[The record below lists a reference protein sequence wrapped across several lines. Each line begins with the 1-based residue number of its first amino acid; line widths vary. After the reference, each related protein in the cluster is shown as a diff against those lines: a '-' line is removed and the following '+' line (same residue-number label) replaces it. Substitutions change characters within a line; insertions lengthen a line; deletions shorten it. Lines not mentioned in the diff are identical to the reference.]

1 MDIFMNN
8 RHATLFITHRGER
21 HQQSALASA
30 PDELDITI
38 RRSPSKEEIISLLP
52 GKEFLI
58 SERSGQIDADIIKAG
73 KDLRL
78 IQRLGSMTYDIDL
91 QAAKKA
97 GIPVSFL
104 PVQTCILV
112 AEHMLMQIL
121 ACTKRVREMM
131 SITLSAEGFGSEAKL
146 CDEDYFAYNW
156 SKRLGIRGM
165 WGSTV
170 GILGFGEI
178 GAEVARRLSG
188 YGCKVLYNKRN
199 RLPETAEKEMNIQYA
214 AWDDLLS
221 ASDIVC
227 MLLPFFPETAQSL
240 SDKFFSQMKTGA
252 IFVSCGGS
260 GVVDE
265 FALKKA
271 IESGHLYGAALDTF
285 TYEPIARDDPLL
297 SLAQNP
303 MMNLILTPHTAA
315 GTGSIGVAPGD
326 ERLGDYINLIRV
338 LNGGKIIGQLV

>member
-1 MDIFMNN
+1 MSSK
-8 RHATLFITHRGER
+8 HPTLFITHRGER
-21 HQQSALASA
+21 HQQTALASA
-30 PDELDITI
+30 PPELEITI
-38 RRSPSKEEIISLLP
+38 KRSPTKDEIISLLP

-58 SERSGQIDADIIKAG
+58 SERSGQIDADIIRAG
-73 KDLRL
+73 KDLKL

-104 PVQTCILV
+104 PVQSCILV
-112 AEHMLMQIL
+112 AEHMIMQIL

-131 SITLSAEGFGSEAKL
+131 DITQSADDFGNESKI

-156 SKRLGIRGM
+156 SKRIGIRGM

-178 GAEVARRLSG
+178 GAEVARRLLG

-199 RLPETAEKEMNIQYA
+199 PLPENAEKELNVQYA
-214 AWDDLLS
+214 SWDELVS
-221 ASDIVC
+221 TSDIVC
-227 MLLPFFPETAQSL
+227 MLLPYFPETAQTL
-240 SDKFFSQMKTGA
+240 SNDFFLKMKPGS

-265 FALKKA
+265 LALKKA
-271 IESGHLYGAALDTF
+271 LESGHLFGGALDTF
-285 TYEPIARDDPLL
+285 TYEPIAKNDPLL
-297 SLAQNP
+297 SIAKNP

-315 GTGSIGVAPGD
+315 GTGSIGFAPGE

-338 LNGGKIIGQLV
+338 INGGKIIGQLV

>member
-1 MDIFMNN
+1 MSPK
-8 RHATLFITHRGER
+8 HPTLFITHRGER
-21 HQQSALASA
+21 HQQAALSSA
-30 PDELDITI
+30 PTELDITI
-38 RRSPSKEEIISLLP
+38 KRTPSKEEIISLLP

-58 SERSGQIDADIIKAG
+58 SERTGQIDADIIQAG

-91 QAAKKA
+91 AAAKKA

-104 PVQTCILV
+104 PVQSCILV
-112 AEHMLMQIL
+112 AEHMIMQIL

-131 SITLSAEGFGSEAKL
+131 DITQSAEDFGSESKI

-156 SKRLGIRGM
+156 SKRLNIRGM

-178 GAEVARRLSG
+178 GAEVARRLLG

-199 RLPETAEKEMNIQYA
+199 PLPDHAEKEMNVQYA
-214 AWDDLLS
+214 SWDELVS
-221 ASDIVC
+221 TSDIVC

-240 SDKFFSQMKTGA
+240 GGQFFQSMKKGS

-265 FALKKA
+265 VALKQA
-271 IESGHLYGAALDTF
+271 LELGHLYGAALDTF
-285 TYEPIARDDPLL
+285 TNEPIAKNDPLL
-297 SLAQNP
+297 PLAKNP
-303 MMNLILTPHTAA
+303 LMNLILTPHTAA
-315 GTGSIGVAPGD
+315 GTGSIGFASGE
-326 ERLGDYINLIRV
+326 ERLGDFINLIRV
-338 LNGGKIIGQLV
+338 INGGKIIGQVA